1 MDSFKALEKLYG
13 RWLLRNK
20 YNCFR
25 TNTQAIIPLISAD
38 DLLYDHH
45 CGNITLSNIQE
56 KWIRKFINVWEKSE
70 DYRNRYNDRIEG
82 DQGMTK
88 EQLMKRLKDIMRI
101 AKEYEIDADSQ
112 NDGYEFLMGDLE
124 KLVGWNVWE
133 DEK

>member
-1 MDSFKALEKLYG
+1 
-13 RWLLRNK
+13 
-20 YNCFR
+20 
-25 TNTQAIIPLISAD
+25 
-38 DLLYDHH
+38 
-45 CGNITLSNIQE
+45 
-56 KWIRKFINVWEKSE
+56 
-70 DYRNRYNDRIEG
+70 
-82 DQGMTK
+82 MTK